1 MDNSLM
7 NAPTYTD
14 PVQREMSRQQYEN
27 SIDSNPSDQG
37 DCELRGDCHLGKHN
51 KQATANY
58 AGYLQKQVGVQAQ
71 HTNYTAGNQSSQLA
85 SGSAFDTTLD
95 RYSPNVAQVI
105 NF

>member
-14 PVQREMSRQQYEN
+14 PVQKIMDKQQYEN
-27 SIDSNPSDQG
+27 SLDDNQSDQG
-37 DCELRGDCHLGKHN
+37 DCELRGDCHLGKKN
-51 KQATANY
+51 KQATQNY
-58 AGYLQKQVGVQAQ
+58 
-71 HTNYTAGNQSSQLA
+71 TNYKQGQLNIQATHQGYTAQTGGSQLA

>member
-14 PVQREMSRQQYEN
+14 PVQKELTRQQYEN
-27 SIDSNPSDQG
+27 TLDNNQSDQG
-37 DCELRGDCHLGKHN
+37 DCELRGNCRIGGKGDR
-51 KQATANY
+51 TDSY
-58 AGYLQKQVGVQAQ
+58 DSYLHKQVGVQIE
-71 HTNYTAGNQSSQLA
+71 HSGYTAQTGGSQVA
-85 SGSAFDTTLD
+85 TGSAFDTTLS